1 MSIGI
6 AYGAYSKSK
15 MSTIRVIAAVLFRLL
30 SQKIIIIIVSIG
42 YNYFV
47 ALELVPLRGEN
58 EFESCPQTITCTCMM
73 LVRSF
78 LS

>member
-15 MSTIRVIAAVLFRLL
+15 MSAIRVIAAVLFRLL
-30 SQKIIIIIVSIG
+30 SQKIIIIIVSVG

-58 EFESCPQTITCTCMM
+58 EFESCPQTITCMM